1 MNFKKLQAMQLE
13 LDNSILSAKPQMTAE
28 ERFNKTLVALSV
40 EVAEVA
46 NCAEHFKFWK
56 DNKGKIDRDK
66 YQHWAEVGTNKEWY
80 EYYDE
85 DGSTI
90 KISAEQAHKLTLVEE
105 ASDCL
110 HFILSLANQ
119 LEVELSSE
127 ENLKLLDK
135 IVIVNGAFTYS
146 IENEYLGLNCEI
158 VNMDY
163 LSSMLIV
170 DDSKILKVLGT
181 FLMYTSRLGITTQEL
196 EQAYYEKNE
205 ENYRRLREGY

>member
-40 EVAEVA
+40 EVSEVA

-56 DNKGKIDRDK
+56 DNKGKVDGKRFLR
-66 YQHWAEVGTNKEWY
+66 YAEGSVLENLYY
-80 EYYDE
+80 E
-85 DGSTI
+85 I
-90 KISAEQAHKLTLVEE
+90 KFKNTGLTRQQAHKLTLVEE

-119 LEVELSSE
+119 IGYEIDEELIKICHYPKNQLETLYVALQNKIM
-127 ENLKLLDK
+127 NLATGYDKLGSYKAL
-135 IVIVNGAFTYS
+135 ISFYMSYVN
-146 IENEYLGLNCEI
+146 E
-158 VNMDY
+158 
-163 LSSMLIV
+163 
-170 DDSKILKVLGT
+170 
-181 FLMYTSRLGITTQEL
+181 LGITTQEL

>member
-56 DNKGKIDRDK
+56 DNKGKVD
-66 YQHWAEVGTNKEWY
+66 NKKFFKDED
-80 EYYDE
+80 EYYLLSE
-85 DGSTI
+85 ISHNSDGEEFLGEELTFN
-90 KISAEQAHKLTLVEE
+90 QAHKLTLVEE

-119 LEVELSSE
+119 IGYEIDSDIEEGIAIKFEKKEWNFLELQFQISVLYGSVKE
-127 ENLKLLDK
+127 
-135 IVIVNGAFTYS
+135 F
-146 IENEYLGLNCEI
+146 
-158 VNMDY
+158 
-163 LSSMLIV
+163 
-170 DDSKILKVLGT
+170 DDSYESTLYVIIKEFIE
-181 FLMYTSRLGITTQEL
+181 YTSTLGITTQEL

>member
-40 EVAEVA
+40 EVSEVA

-66 YQHWAEVGTNKEWY
+66 YQNWAEVGTNKEWY

-105 ASDCL
+105 TSDCL

-119 LEVELSSE
+119 IGYVIDGHYNELEETETIESVFL
-127 ENLKLLDK
+127 NLVFQITLLQRYDVVYSK
-135 IVIVNGAFTYS
+135 ADEVTLQCVINNYFQY
-146 IENEYLGLNCEI
+146 IE
-158 VNMDY
+158 
-163 LSSMLIV
+163 
-170 DDSKILKVLGT
+170 K
-181 FLMYTSRLGITTQEL
+181 LGITTQEL

>member
-1 MNFKKLQAMQLE
+1 MNFNKLQAMQLE

-56 DNKGKIDRDK
+56 DNKGKVGEKRFLKSYNSFYEEELYSDK
-66 YQHWAEVGTNKEWY
+66 VTGNRE
-80 EYYDE
+80 
-85 DGSTI
+85 
-90 KISAEQAHKLTLVEE
+90 ISFEQAHKLTLVEE
-105 ASDCL
+105 CSDCL

-119 LEVELSSE
+119 LGYEID
-127 ENLKLLDK
+127 ENLLLTSEIQKEHFYLKLNYYISACYNNYSRGSLGFCQTNLRK
-135 IVIVNGAFTYS
+135 IIFYYMSYVNA
-146 IENEYLGLNCEI
+146 
-158 VNMDY
+158 
-163 LSSMLIV
+163 
-170 DDSKILKVLGT
+170 
-181 FLMYTSRLGITTQEL
+181 LGITTQEL

>member
-56 DNKGKIDRDK
+56 DNKGKIDGKRFAPDWD
-66 YQHWAEVGTNKEWY
+66 YGGNQIIG
-80 EYYDE
+80 YYDYNN
-85 DGSTI
+85 GAPSQ
-90 KISAEQAHKLTLVEE
+90 ISFEQAHKLTLVEE

-119 LEVELSSE
+119 LEIELDNPLVHSSDVVKE
-127 ENLKLLDK
+127 YLYLRVNDSITSCFHNYSRKSFGFCQTNLKK
-135 IVIVNGAFTYS
+135 VNFYFMNYINA
-146 IENEYLGLNCEI
+146 
-158 VNMDY
+158 
-163 LSSMLIV
+163 
-170 DDSKILKVLGT
+170 
-181 FLMYTSRLGITTQEL
+181 LGITTQEL

>member
-56 DNKGKIDRDK
+56 DNKGKFDEKRFAPDWDYGGNQII
-66 YQHWAEVGTNKEWY
+66 G
-80 EYYDE
+80 YYDYNN
-85 DGSTI
+85 GAPSQ
-90 KISAEQAHKLTLVEE
+90 ISFEQAHKLTLVEE

-119 LEVELSSE
+119 LEIELDNPLVHSSDVVKE
-127 ENLKLLDK
+127 FPYLRVNDAITSCFHNYSRKSFGFCQTNLKK
-135 IVIVNGAFTYS
+135 VNFYFMNYINA
-146 IENEYLGLNCEI
+146 
-158 VNMDY
+158 
-163 LSSMLIV
+163 
-170 DDSKILKVLGT
+170 
-181 FLMYTSRLGITTQEL
+181 LGITTQEL

-205 ENYRRLREGY
+205 ENYRRLGEGY

>member
-40 EVAEVA
+40 EVSEVA

-56 DNKGKIDRDK
+56 DNKGKVDGKRFAPDWDYGGNQII
-66 YQHWAEVGTNKEWY
+66 G
-80 EYYDE
+80 YYDYNN
-85 DGSTI
+85 GAPSQ
-90 KISAEQAHKLTLVEE
+90 ISFEQAHKLTLVEE

-119 LEVELSSE
+119 IGYEIDEELIKICHYPKNQLETLYVALQNKIM
-127 ENLKLLDK
+127 NLATGYDKLGSYKAL
-135 IVIVNGAFTYS
+135 ISFYMSYVN
-146 IENEYLGLNCEI
+146 E
-158 VNMDY
+158 
-163 LSSMLIV
+163 
-170 DDSKILKVLGT
+170 
-181 FLMYTSRLGITTQEL
+181 LGITTQEL